1 MNLRILI
8 PLALL
13 MAASLQ
19 AAPAHASGDFTCYPA
34 WKLAKTVFTDC
45 DNTPMLSPAN
55 DSRVNLQLQ
64 LIDVGQARIDPPPKT
79 DPPTAPNAD
88 SASPFT
94 FEDFQALIGP
104 KPPGAPADADSNP
117 DYAQG
122 EGSRCRSNNDG
133 AAAFQVALDKSNA
146 VPEAERTIL
155 AAARKAVSPACDAAT
170 ASAAYP
176 PPDGVHSSLGRQ
188 FAHYLAGTAE
198 FYGGDYDDARKDFAA
213 AAASPQPWLKET
225 ATYMLGR
232 VPLNQAQA
240 AAFDEYGLMHTDK
253 VDGAALKD
261 ADAGF
266 QAYLKAY
273 PAGRY
278 AASAR
283 GLLRRVAWLGGEPK
297 QLGADYAWSFA
308 HAGPTERNVAIG
320 DLVLEADDKLLN
332 KTPLGADLADPVLL
346 ATRDLM
352 AMRHDPADPKT
363 LTSASVIKYQ
373 DLEAQR
379 PTFASRPEL
388 FEYLLA
394 AHRFYIEADPAGALN
409 HLSAPPPTG
418 PMTSFAFSQQVLRGL
433 ALEQQKDFAGARALW
448 LQLMPLA
455 RPAFQRPVLDL
466 ALAMNE
472 ERDGRLAQVFAAG
485 STIRDPQVREILLRH
500 DAGPG
505 LLVQQAR
512 ATSAPD
518 RERRTARY
526 VLLYKDIMRGR
537 YASFASDAALVVPA
551 APPPADPNN
560 PTPNTQGGDEPDPKL
575 FDWAGHA
582 QGYLCE
588 DLRKLA
594 KALAAAPGNP
604 HNRLCLGEFA
614 RLNGLDAN
622 SLNTSAP
629 ADELG
634 GVASQFPGQTFA
646 RLDAYKL
653 LIADAKTPASDRAY
667 ALYRA
672 INCYA
677 PSGQNEC
684 DGKGVPQSER
694 ARWFHLLKSDYP
706 KSEWATALKYYW

>member
-8 PLALL
+8 PLAWL
-13 MAASLQ
+13 MAATLL
-19 AAPAHASGDFTCYPA
+19 AAPAHASGDFTCTPA

-64 LIDVGQARIDPPPKT
+64 LIDAGLAKIEPPPKS
-79 DPPTAPNAD
+79 DPPAPPIAD

-104 KPPGAPADADSNP
+104 RPPGAPADADSNP
-117 DYAQG
+117 DYASG
-122 EGSRCRSNNDG
+122 EGSRCRSNDAG
-133 AAAFQVALDKSNA
+133 ATAYQDALGKSSA
-146 VPEAERTIL
+146 VPEAERAIL
-155 AAARKAVSPACDAAT
+155 AAARKAVTPACDAAT
-170 ASAAYP
+170 ASTPYP
-176 PPDGVHSSLGRQ
+176 PPDGVRSPLGRQ
-188 FAHYLAGTAE
+188 FARYLAGTAE

-213 AAASPQPWLKET
+213 AAASSQPWLKET

-240 AAFDEYGLMHTDK
+240 TAFDEFGLMHTDK

-261 ADAGF
+261 AGTAF

-273 PAGRY
+273 PAGQY

-297 QLGADYAWSFA
+297 QMGADYAWAFA
-308 HAGPTERNVAIG
+308 HAGPDDRNVAIG
-320 DLVLEADDKLLN
+320 DLVLEADQKLLTQ
-332 KTPLGADLADPVLL
+332 TPLGTDLSDPALL

-352 AMRHDPADPKT
+352 GMRHDPADPKSLGAT
-363 LTSASVIKYQ
+363 IKYE

-379 PTFASRPEL
+379 PTFASQPAL

-394 AHRFYIEADPAGALN
+394 AHRFYVENDAAGALA
-409 HLSAPPPTG
+409 HLGAPAPSG
-418 PMTSFAFSQQVLRGL
+418 PMTSFVFSQQVLRGL
-433 ALEQQKDFAGARALW
+433 ALERQKELAGARALW
-448 LQLMPLA
+448 LQLTPLA
-455 RPAFQRPVLDL
+455 RPAFQRPMLDL

-485 STIRDPQVREILLRH
+485 SPIHDPQVREILLRH
-500 DAGPG
+500 DAGPA
-505 LLVQQAR
+505 LLVQQIKAQG
-512 ATSAPD
+512 APD
-518 RERRTARY
+518 LERRVARY
-526 VLLYKDIMRGR
+526 VLLYKDVMRGR
-537 YASFASDAALVVPA
+537 YVSFAADAALTAPQ

-560 PTPNTQGGDEPDPKL
+560 PPADEPDFKL
-575 FDWAGHA
+575 FAWAGHA

-588 DLRKLA
+588 ELPKLA
-594 KALAAAPGNP
+594 KALAAAPSNP
-604 HNRLCLGEFA
+604 HNVLCLGEFA
-614 RLNGLDAN
+614 RLNNLDAN
-622 SLNTSAP
+622 GLNAGAP

-646 RLDAYKL
+646 RLDAYKQ
-653 LIADAKTPASDRAY
+653 LIADAKTPPADRAY

-677 PSGQNEC
+677 PSGNNEC
-684 DGKGVPQSER
+684 DGKTVPQSER
-694 ARWFHLLKSDYP
+694 ARWFHLLKGDYP

>member
-8 PLALL
+8 PLAWL

-19 AAPAHASGDFTCYPA
+19 AAPAHASGDFTCTPA

-64 LIDVGQARIDPPPKT
+64 LIDVGQAKLEPPPKT
-79 DPPTAPNAD
+79 DPPTAPIAD
-88 SASPFT
+88 SASPFA
-94 FEDFQALIGP
+94 FEDFQPLIGP
-104 KPPGAPADADSNP
+104 KPPGAPTDASASP
-117 DYAQG
+117 DYAEG
-122 EGSRCRSNNDG
+122 EGSRCRSNDAG
-133 AAAFQVALDKSNA
+133 AAAYQDALDKSSA
-146 VPEAERTIL
+146 VPAAERAIL
-155 AAARKAVSPACDAAT
+155 AAARKALPAKCDAAT

-176 PPDGVHSSLGRQ
+176 APDGVRSPLGRQ
-188 FAHYLAGTAE
+188 FAHYLAGTDE

-213 AAASPQPWLKET
+213 AAASPQPWLRET

-240 AAFDEYGLMHTDK
+240 TAFDEFGLLKTEK

-261 ADAGF
+261 AGAAF

-273 PAGRY
+273 PAGQY

-297 QLGADYAWSFA
+297 QMGADYAWAFA
-308 HAGPTERNVAIG
+308 HAGAADRNVAIG
-320 DLVLEADDKLLN
+320 DLVLEADQKLLTQ
-332 KTPLGADLADPVLL
+332 TPLGTDLSDPTLL

-352 AMRHDPADPKT
+352 GMRHDPADPKSLGAT
-363 LTSASVIKYQ
+363 IKYEE
-373 DLEAQR
+373 LEAQR

-394 AHRFYIEADPAGALN
+394 AHRFYVEADPAGALG
-409 HLSAPPPTG
+409 HLDAKPPTG
-418 PMTSFAFSQQVLRGL
+418 PMTSFVFSQQVLRGL
-433 ALEQQKDFAGARALW
+433 AMERQKDFAGARALW
-448 LQLMPLA
+448 LQLAPLA
-455 RPAFQRPVLDL
+455 RPVFQRPMLDL

-472 ERDGRLAQVFAAG
+472 ERDGRLAQIFAPG
-485 STIRDPQVREILLRH
+485 SPIHDPQVREILLRH
-500 DAGPG
+500 DAGPA
-505 LLVQQAR
+505 LLAQQIKAQG
-512 ATSAPD
+512 APD
-518 RERRTARY
+518 LERRVAHY
-526 VLLYKDIMRGR
+526 VLLYKDVMRGR
-537 YASFASDAALVVPA
+537 YASFAADTALAAPP

-560 PTPNTQGGDEPDPKL
+560 PPAEEPDFKL
-575 FDWAGHA
+575 FAWAGHA

-588 DLRKLA
+588 DLPKLA
-594 KALAAAPGNP
+594 KALAAAPRNS
-604 HNRLCLGEFA
+604 HNLLCLGEFA
-614 RLNGLDAN
+614 RLNNLDAN
-622 SLNTSAP
+622 GLNNGAP

-653 LIADAKTPASDRAY
+653 LIADAKTPATDRAY

-694 ARWFHLLKSDYP
+694 ARWFHTLKTDYP
-706 KSEWATALKYYW
+706 KSEWAAALKYYW